1 MASIHAPT
9 RHLLLMRHAKSDWG
23 DPALGDHDRPLNAR
37 GLRTAPRMGQH
48 IESMQIPI
56 DHILCSTACRAQQ
69 TLRLM
74 QNVWQ
79 QLWPEVTYTTN
90 LYLASP
96 SGIVG
101 ELSRL
106 SDQFSGAMMIGHNPG
121 ISELACWLA
130 QENIEMPTAALVVLS
145 GAGSTWA
152 GALERSP
159 WRLEGL
165 YFPKKLGFS

>member
-1 MASIHAPT
+1 
-9 RHLLLMRHAKSDWG
+9 
-23 DPALGDHDRPLNAR
+23 
-37 GLRTAPRMGQH
+37 
-48 IESMQIPI
+48 
-56 DHILCSTACRAQQ
+56 
-69 TLRLM
+69 M